1 MVSMYDYIIWSIS
14 FGKNFFL
21 PKAVFM
27 YGLQHSEFALGKKKF
42 LTWNSFY
49 VWCMTFQVLLSERTN
64 SSFQFP
70 MQYCVGIVDI
80 FLDSR
85 VPNLHNPL
93 PPFINVPNSSC
104 HLQKIDNIQQLYKTM
119 SRLIVVLGAIAQSL
133 PLMPNTVIS
142 ANGSNHMF
150 PASDCPYIVTP
161 PPYIPLAPPEP
172 STTSIYNPHQ
182 VPNNTQNPA
191 PITKPLPT
199 TLPTLTLP
207 KVSMFLTFSLHTT
220 QHPVYAHSSQQ
231 IAAAL
236 LCFAKNNYWQP

>member
-1 MVSMYDYIIWSIS
+1 MYDYIIWSIS

-93 PPFINVPNSSC
+93 PPFINVPNFSC

-150 PASDCPYIVTP
+150 PLLT
-161 PPYIPLAPPEP
+161 APMLSHLLHTSHWLLLNPVLHL
-172 STTSIYNPHQ
+172 STTH
-182 VPNNTQNPA
+182 
-191 PITKPLPT
+191 TKYPT
-199 TLPTLTLP
+199 TLRILHPLP
-207 KVSMFLTFSLHTT
+207 S
-220 QHPVYAHSSQQ
+220 PYQQ
-231 IAAAL
+231 PCQL
-236 LCFAKNNYWQP
+236 

>member
-1 MVSMYDYIIWSIS
+1 VVNDTLCGCSGGRGVAVGSDNHHGGWVSALKS
-14 FGKNFFL
+14 
-21 PKAVFM
+21 
-27 YGLQHSEFALGKKKF
+27 YGSTRRLVYRGRSTAG
-42 LTWNSFY
+42 NYS
-49 VWCMTFQVLLSERTN
+49 LSKL
-64 SSFQFP
+64 
-70 MQYCVGIVDI
+70 CVGIVDI

-104 HLQKIDNIQQLYKTM
+104 HLQKIDNIQQLYNTM

-172 STTSIYNPHQ
+172 HTTSIYNPHQ

-220 QHPVYAHSSQQ
+220 QHPV
-231 IAAAL
+231 
-236 LCFAKNNYWQP
+236 